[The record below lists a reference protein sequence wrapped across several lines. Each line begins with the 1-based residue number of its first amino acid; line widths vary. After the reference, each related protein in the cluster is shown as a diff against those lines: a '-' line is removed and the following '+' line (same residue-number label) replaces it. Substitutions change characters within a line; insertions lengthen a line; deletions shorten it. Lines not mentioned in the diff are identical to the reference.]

1 MNKKTSRSLLK
12 TPDRQKQAK
21 KDRSMKRAVNSLA
34 IGALIIFFAVFKTL
48 STSLVLWQKIT
59 AIAVLIL
66 FVGVVTIRCALNAAQ
81 DE

>member
-1 MNKKTSRSLLK
+1 MNNKTSRSLLK
-12 TPDRQKQAK
+12 TPEKQAK
-21 KDRSMKRAVNSLA
+21 KGRSMKRAVTSLA

-48 STSLVLWQKIT
+48 PTSLALWQKIT